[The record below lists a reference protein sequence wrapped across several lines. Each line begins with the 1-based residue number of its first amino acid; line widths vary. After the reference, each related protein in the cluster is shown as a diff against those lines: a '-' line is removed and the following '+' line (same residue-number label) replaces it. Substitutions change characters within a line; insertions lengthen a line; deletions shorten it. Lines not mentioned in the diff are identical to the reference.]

1 MTKLRVKEFKV
12 QRSYEEGNLEDAD
25 SDSDFDSDGNWYYA
39 GRNVMYGTRTVLMAD
54 G

>member
-1 MTKLRVKEFKV
+1 M
-12 QRSYEEGNLEDAD
+12 EDAD
-25 SDSDFDSDGNWYYA
+25 SDSDFDSDGNRYYA